1 MNKKVFG
8 LLLSTYLLKG
18 DSLINWQFAKELDPC
33 LDKSLIPV
41 KYETCR
47 FSSPVLVF
55 RLYRLY
61 SPFYLY

>member
-33 LDKSLIPV
+33 QIRDVSVFLA
-41 KYETCR
+41 
-47 FSSPVLVF
+47 SSGVQII
-55 RLYRLY
+55 
-61 SPFYLY
+61 